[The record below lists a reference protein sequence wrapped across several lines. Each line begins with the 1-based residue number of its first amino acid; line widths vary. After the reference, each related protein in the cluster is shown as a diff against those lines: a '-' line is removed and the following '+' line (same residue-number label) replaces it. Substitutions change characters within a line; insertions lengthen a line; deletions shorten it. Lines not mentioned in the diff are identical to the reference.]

1 MSVLYGLRLAR
12 LAPLGANGK
21 LPATPEW
28 EVIESPQQ
36 AQIQPQVITG
46 QQQEIRGGDKL
57 LATVQEDD
65 QYVGIDLTF
74 QDAVLSGEVM
84 ALIAGGTFE
93 DGEYEPPAIGAPRT
107 GFAMELYVAQYE
119 EGSNHESDLIGY
131 AVFEFP
137 NCKGTLASFT
147 AQGQNFLVPSYTIR
161 ARDNKAEEKRF
172 MKFKEFMKSLPDEST

>member
-1 MSVLYGLRLAR
+1 MAVLYGLRLAR
-12 LAPLGANGK
+12 LAPLGADGK
-21 LPATPEW
+21 LPETPEW
-28 EVIESPQQ
+28 KVIDTPQQ

-46 QQQEIRGGDKL
+46 QQQEIRGGDRL
-57 LATVQEDD
+57 LATIQEDD
-65 QYVGIDLTF
+65 QYVGVDLTF
-74 QDAVLSGEVM
+74 QDAILSGEVL

-93 DGEYEPPAIGAPRT
+93 NGEYTPPAVGAPRT

-137 NCKGTLASFT
+137 NCKGSLASFT

-161 ARDNKAEEKRF
+161 ARDNKAEGKRF
-172 MKFKEFMKSLPDEST
+172 MRFREFVESLPA